1 MKKIVIINL
10 LNSLYS
16 IKHEDIDIIEKE
28 LGGKIT
34 IYKEPTDLKDVD
46 VIVGFNSN
54 ICFTKEY
61 NIIRDLK
68 NDVELI
74 TYIKDKKAIIFNTDR
89 KIKYIKKSVI
99 KVMIAVPC
107 YNTIEVETLKSI
119 YDLIIPDGVEC
130 YLEIAKGYTV
140 DYARNVLAK
149 TAIDKNYDY
158 ILWVDADIVLPLTF
172 LSQTL
177 FKNEDAITGWYIKKI
192 ANVPGITELYVPD
205 KFKRNVYSN
214 IKEEELKDVKDIFQV
229 DACGFGCLLTKTE
242 IFKKLCENNKKPFV
256 YVEDNNGTIMSEDI
270 YACINM
276 NKLGY
281 IIKADP
287 SLRCKHIGKCNF

>member
-68 NDVELI
+68 DDVELI

-89 KIKYIKKSVI
+89 KIKYIKKPVI

>member
-54 ICFTKEY
+54 ICFIKEY

-68 NDVELI
+68 DDVELI

-89 KIKYIKKSVI
+89 KIKYIKKPVI